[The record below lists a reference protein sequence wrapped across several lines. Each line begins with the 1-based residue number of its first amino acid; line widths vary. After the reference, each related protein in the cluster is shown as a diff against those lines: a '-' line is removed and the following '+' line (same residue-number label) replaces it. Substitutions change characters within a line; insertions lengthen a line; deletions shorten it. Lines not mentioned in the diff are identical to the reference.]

1 MPTVV
6 RPARRKG
13 TEKAKSRP
21 APARRAP
28 AKPKAAPA
36 SRGEQPT
43 SWAELA
49 GKAPPAQRRRE
60 RSPGLVDAVP
70 TLRFATLLAIACAVL
85 TLYVGHLY
93 ASQSLVDEVQELRK
107 EKLRLSLQQN
117 RLRGEFDRMT
127 APAVILHRAEALGL
141 HASGDYAPTIIV
153 AD

>member
-6 RPARRKG
+6 RPTRRNG
-13 TEKAKSRP
+13 AAKARP
-21 APARRAP
+21 APA
-28 AKPKAAPA
+28 PKARRTQPKPA
-36 SRGEQPT
+36 QRRGPEQPA

-60 RSPGLVDAVP
+60 RAPGFVDAVP

-93 ASQSLVDEVQELRK
+93 ASQSLVDEVQQLRQ
-107 EKLRLSLQQN
+107 EKLRLTLQQN

-127 APAVILHRAEALGL
+127 APAVILHRAEAIGL
-141 HASGDYAPTIIV
+141 RASGEYAPTIV
-153 AD
+153 VVD